1 FLEPPAPPASA
12 FSPRRAPP
20 RRRPPASAGRC
31 GRAHGAAR
39 GALCKGKAR
48 APRAPRSRGEATKQR
63 EEELEEEEE
72 KKKEEEELELAP
84 AKRSALEGR
93 GLERQPPCSQ
103 GARQPGSAVGEDTRG
118 GGGGEGGGK
127 KGGGGGGGGAPG
139 LRQARDTSRP
149 YPSHFPPRSPPKLA
163 WDTHRLGRRQ
173 LTNTSS
179 GGKPSQRHISTSLI
193 AEGLTAG
200 RSRGGVLGL
209 KMLHYSR

>member
-1 FLEPPAPPASA
+1 
-12 FSPRRAPP
+12 SPRPLP
-20 RRRPPASAGRC
+20 RPPSPRGERHRAADPPQVRGDAGERT
-31 GRAHGAAR
+31 APR
-39 GALCKGKAR
+39 GALSARGKLGRLGRREAVAR
-48 APRAPRSRGEATKQR
+48 RRSNARRSWRRRRRKR
-63 EEELEEEEE
+63 RRRRM
-72 KKKEEEELELAP
+72 AP

-209 KMLHYSR
+209 KMLHY